1 MDNYINDELTYAD
14 IITAFL
20 TDLEDILGWIKVDV
34 DDFNHYHIKPMVMT
48 QVFDG
53 GNLQEHMDSPTPDW
67 MYTLWDCARRAGVEL
82 NYNTTAPQVGY
93 YACLTSSKM
102 PYFSKEDPN
111 ILMNNPMSRIL
122 FELEGYHWDRDMDD
136 LALCLSDPSV
146 YNKTLVMGYL
156 LNCVEYYQTLDFERR
171 QLDQ

>member
-1 MDNYINDELTYAD
+1 
-14 IITAFL
+14 
-20 TDLEDILGWIKVDV
+20 
-34 DDFNHYHIKPMVMT
+34 
-48 QVFDG
+48 
-53 GNLQEHMDSPTPDW
+53 MDSPTPDW

-102 PYFSKEDPN
+102 PDFSKEDPN
-111 ILMNNPMSRIL
+111 ILMNSPMARIL
-122 FELEGYHWDRDMDD
+122 FELEGYHWERDMDD

-171 QLDQ
+171 LLDQ